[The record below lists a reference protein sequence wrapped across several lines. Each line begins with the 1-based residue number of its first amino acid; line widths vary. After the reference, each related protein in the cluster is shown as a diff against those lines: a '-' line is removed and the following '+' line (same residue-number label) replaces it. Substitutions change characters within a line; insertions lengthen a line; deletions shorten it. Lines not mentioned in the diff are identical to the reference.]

1 MIRYES
7 LLYGAKTL
15 LFGIPVGVV
24 LSYGMY
30 QLFINVIE
38 VPYML
43 PWKEILIA
51 VAAVFLIVFW
61 TMRYSVKKAEKQ
73 NIIETIRSEN
83 I

>member
-7 LLYGAKTL
+7 LLYGAKAL
-15 LFGIPVGVV
+15 LFGIPVGVA

-43 PWKEILIA
+43 PWKEILI
-51 VAAVFLIVFW
+51 VVSAVFLIVFW

-73 NIIETIRSEN
+73 NIIETIQSEN